1 MTVRQWSARL
11 VFAAIVLVA
20 TTAPVAWAQQQSMA
34 RPDTNALATSAT
46 AASSSQPSKSPKDP
60 IKADDP
66 SLSGYTIGEEDVLD
80 IDVWRE
86 KELSV
91 QVVVRPDG
99 KITVPLVSELY
110 VLGLTPLQLRDTLI
124 DKLQPFVTAPQVTVS
139 VRQINSRK
147 VYVIGQVV
155 HEGVFPCNSSTTT
168 VSEILVE
175 AGGLREFAKR
185 KHMYVLRNVKGKE
198 VKIPF
203 HYDAV
208 MQGTGQDVVLKP
220 GDKIVVR

>member
-1 MTVRQWSARL
+1 MTVRKRSIRL

-20 TTAPVAWAQQQSMA
+20 TTTPVAWAQQQSMA
-34 RPDTNALATSAT
+34 RQDANALATSAT
-46 AASSSQPSKSPKDP
+46 DASSSKPSNSPKEP

-99 KITVPLVSELY
+99 KITVPLVSEIY
-110 VLGLTPLQLRDTLI
+110 VLGLTPLQLRDTLT

-155 HEGVFPCNSSTTT
+155 HEGVFPCNSNSTT

-175 AGGLREFAKR
+175 AGGLREFANR
-185 KHMYVLRNVKGKE
+185 KHMYVLRNVKSTKL
-198 VKIPF
+198 KIPF

-208 MQGTGQDVVLKP
+208 MQGKGQDIVLRP